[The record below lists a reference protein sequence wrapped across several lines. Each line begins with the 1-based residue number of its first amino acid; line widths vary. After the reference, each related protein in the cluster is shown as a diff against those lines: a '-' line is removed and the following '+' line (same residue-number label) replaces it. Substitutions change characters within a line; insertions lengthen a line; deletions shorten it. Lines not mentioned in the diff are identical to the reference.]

1 MLSWKKILNEPF
13 LACITINLG
22 PLFNQSTMRK
32 EATNPKIQPK
42 WLVLNVQQSSH
53 IDHGDAGVEELDVVD
68 DDRVE
73 LEEPFHLE
81 PEPEAHDPDSAS
93 LDGQTKSLLK
103 WKSRVFVAERDQA
116 ILFLLVSMKFLHW

>member
-1 MLSWKKILNEPF
+1 M
-13 LACITINLG
+13 
-22 PLFNQSTMRK
+22 
-32 EATNPKIQPK
+32 
-42 WLVLNVQQSSH
+42 QQSSH

-81 PEPEAHDPDSAS
+81 AEPEAHDPDSAS

-103 WKSRVFVAERDQA
+103 WKSRVFVAGREQA
-116 ILFLLVSMKFLHW
+116 ILFLLVSRKFLNWP